1 MSVRYILLLCI
12 FFCSCSKQNSEQIF
26 GTYKSPDNT
35 SLNRLRYGFFF
46 LQLTLK
52 LNEDYTYEYSTCAQK
67 ETGKWSF
74 SNNQLSLFCE
84 EKKFITDSLNDNEK
98 YKKGTICD
106 SVQIFSYQKGKLQ
119 RNIKILNKDYKLLLF
134 KNQ

>member
-12 FFCSCSKQNSEQIF
+12 FFCSCSKQDSEQIF
-26 GTYKSPDNT
+26 GTYTSPDNT
-35 SLNRLRYGFFF
+35 NINRLKYGAFV

-67 ETGKWSF
+67 ESGRWSL

-84 EKKFITDSLNDNEK
+84 EKKFITDSLNEK
-98 YKKGTICD
+98 YKKGKICD

>member
-12 FFCSCSKQNSEQIF
+12 FFCSCSKQDSEQIF
-26 GTYKSPDNT
+26 GTYTSPDNT
-35 SLNRLRYGFFF
+35 NINRLKYGSFV

-67 ETGKWSF
+67 ETGKWSL

-84 EKKFITDSLNDNEK
+84 EKKFITDSLNYNEK
-98 YKKGTICD
+98 YKKGTVCY
-106 SVQIFSYQKGKLQ
+106 SVQVFSYEEGKLH
-119 RNIKILNKDYKLLLF
+119 RTIKILNKNHKILLF
-134 KNQ
+134 KQK